1 MSKNQKKNNE
11 DMEARKITVVSTKTQ
26 KKSVIMSGAETLG
39 ELKKDLREAGIDYDG
54 MTFYEGTSKTE
65 LKTDESVLPKDVP
78 YTNRTTGETKNTNE
92 LVFMLTN
99 TNKKIRSGAVA
110 MTRTEAYA
118 AIKAKGLQAE
128 CQKRFGKNFTMCKTS
143 DLVSLVQSKTASKP
157 ATPKPAPAKV
167 ETSKTEAV
175 AVAAAPAAPSTPA
188 PVAECVD
195 TQARAALSKLVE
207 ILEDN
212 ETINEYEAQD
222 VLDLLGGATVAP
234 TVSENYRPD
243 SGSPYSDNEIDA
255 MFRGMC

>member
-1 MSKNQKKNNE
+1 
-11 DMEARKITVVSTKTQ
+11 MEARKITVVSTKTQ
-26 KKSVIMSGAETLG
+26 KKSVIMSSAETLG
-39 ELKKDLREAGIDYDG
+39 ELKKDFREAGIDYDG

-110 MTRTEAYA
+110 MTRAEAYA
-118 AIKAKGLQAE
+118 AIKAMGLQAE

-143 DLVSLVQSKTASKP
+143 DLVSLVESRTAAKP
-157 ATPKPAPAKV
+157 ATPK
-167 ETSKTEAV
+167 
-175 AVAAAPAAPSTPA
+175 PA

-195 TQARAALSKLVE
+195 TQVRAAITTLVNA
-207 ILEDN
+207 LYDED
-212 ETINEYEAQD
+212 TIGDDIREE
-222 VLDLLGGATVAP
+222 VLDILGGKAVAP
-234 TVSENYRPD
+234 TVSESYRPD

>member
-1 MSKNQKKNNE
+1 
-11 DMEARKITVVSTKTQ
+11 MEARKITVVSTKTQ

-99 TNKKIRSGAVA
+99 TNKKIKSGAVA

-118 AIKAKGLQAE
+118 AIKAMGLQAE
-128 CQKRFGKNFTMCKTS
+128 CQKRFGKNFTLCKTS
-143 DLVSLVQSKTASKP
+143 DLVSLVESKTTIS
-157 ATPKPAPAKV
+157 
-167 ETSKTEAV
+167 
-175 AVAAAPAAPSTPA
+175 A
-188 PVAECVD
+188 PVAEYVD
-195 TQARAALSKLVE
+195 IQARAALTKLVE

-212 ETINEYEAQD
+212 ETIYKYEAQD
-222 VLDLLGGATVAP
+222 VLDLLSSA

-243 SGSPYSDNEIDA
+243 SDSPYNDNEIDD

>member
-1 MSKNQKKNNE
+1 
-11 DMEARKITVVSTKTQ
+11 MEARKITVVSTKTQ

-78 YTNRTTGETKNTNE
+78 YTNRTTGKTKNTNE

-118 AIKAKGLQAE
+118 AIKAMGLQAE
-128 CQKRFGKNFTMCKTS
+128 CQKRFGKNFTLCKTS
-143 DLVSLVQSKTASKP
+143 DLVSLVESKTASK
-157 ATPKPAPAKV
+157 A
-167 ETSKTEAV
+167 
-175 AVAAAPAAPSTPA
+175 
-188 PVAECVD
+188 AECVD
-195 TQARAALSKLVE
+195 TQVRAALTKLVE

-212 ETINEYEAQD
+212 ETIYKYEAQD
-222 VLDLLGGATVAP
+222 VLDLFGGA

-243 SGSPYSDNEIDA
+243 SGSPYNDNEIDD

>member
-1 MSKNQKKNNE
+1 
-11 DMEARKITVVSTKTQ
+11 MEARKITVVSTKTQ

-39 ELKKDLREAGIDYDG
+39 ELKKDLREAGIDYEG

-110 MTRTEAYA
+110 MSRAEAYS
-118 AIKAKGLQAE
+118 AIKARGLQAE
-128 CQKRFGKNFTMCKTS
+128 CQKKFGKNFTTCKTS
-143 DLVSLVQSKTASKP
+143 DLVSLVESKTASKP
-157 ATPKPAPAKV
+157 ATPK
-167 ETSKTEAV
+167 
-175 AVAAAPAAPSTPA
+175 PA

-222 VLDLLGGATVAP
+222 VLDLLGGEAVAP

>member
-1 MSKNQKKNNE
+1 
-11 DMEARKITVVSTKTQ
+11 MEARKITVVSTKTQ
-26 KKSVIMSGAETLG
+26 KKSVIMSSAETLG
-39 ELKKDLREAGIDYDG
+39 ELKKDFREAGIDYDG

-110 MTRTEAYA
+110 MTRAEAYA
-118 AIKAKGLQAE
+118 AIKAEGLQAE

-143 DLVSLVQSKTASKP
+143 DLVSLIIGKTVPKP
-157 ATPKPAPAKV
+157 ATPKPAPVV
-167 ETSKTEAV
+167 ECA
-175 AVAAAPAAPSTPA
+175 
-188 PVAECVD
+188 D
-195 TQARAALSKLVE
+195 TQVRAAITTLVNA
-207 ILEDN
+207 LYDED
-212 ETINEYEAQD
+212 TIGDDIREEVFD
-222 VLDLLGGATVAP
+222 ILGGKAVAP
-234 TVSENYRPD
+234 TVSENYRSD

>member
-1 MSKNQKKNNE
+1 
-11 DMEARKITVVSTKTQ
+11 MEARKITVVSTKTQ

-99 TNKKIRSGAVA
+99 TNKKIRSGVVTMSRA
-110 MTRTEAYA
+110 EAYA

-128 CQKRFGKNFTMCKTS
+128 CQKRFGKNFILCKTS
-143 DLVSLVQSKTASKP
+143 DLVSLVESKTASK
-157 ATPKPAPAKV
+157 
-167 ETSKTEAV
+167 
-175 AVAAAPAAPSTPA
+175 
-188 PVAECVD
+188 VAECVD
-195 TQARAALSKLVE
+195 TQARAALTALVNALYE
-207 ILEDN
+207 ED
-212 ETINEYEAQD
+212 TIGYGTKEE
-222 VLDLLGGATVAP
+222 VLDILGGEAVAS

-243 SGSPYSDNEIDA
+243 SGSPYSDNEIDV

>member
-1 MSKNQKKNNE
+1 
-11 DMEARKITVVSTKTQ
+11 MEARKITVVSTKTQ

-39 ELKKDLREAGIDYDG
+39 ELKKDFREAGIDYEG

-99 TNKKIRSGAVA
+99 TNKKIKSGA
-110 MTRTEAYA
+110 MTRAEAYD

-143 DLVSLVQSKTASKP
+143 DLVSLVESKTAAKP
-157 ATPKPAPAKV
+157 ATPKPAP
-167 ETSKTEAV
+167 
-175 AVAAAPAAPSTPA
+175 
-188 PVAECVD
+188 VAEYVD
-195 TQARAALSKLVE
+195 TQARAAITTLVNA
-207 ILEDN
+207 LYDED
-212 ETINEYEAQD
+212 TIGDDTREE
-222 VLDLLGGATVAP
+222 VLDILGGATVSP

>member
-1 MSKNQKKNNE
+1 
-11 DMEARKITVVSTKTQ
+11 MEARKITVVSTKTQ

-110 MTRTEAYA
+110 MSRAEAYS
-118 AIKAKGLQAE
+118 AIKARGLQAE

-143 DLVSLVQSKTASKP
+143 DLVSLVESKTASKP

-167 ETSKTEAV
+167 ETSKTETV
-175 AVAAAPAAPSTPA
+175 AV
-188 PVAECVD
+188 
-195 TQARAALSKLVE
+195 AALSKLVE

-222 VLDLLGGATVAP
+222 VLDLLGGEAVAP

>member
-1 MSKNQKKNNE
+1 
-11 DMEARKITVVSTKTQ
+11 MEVRKITVVSTKTQ

-78 YTNRTTGETKNTNE
+78 YTNRTTGKTKNTNE

-110 MTRTEAYA
+110 MSRAEAYA
-118 AIKAKGLQAE
+118 AIKEMGLQAE

-143 DLVSLVQSKTASKP
+143 DLVSLVESKTA
-157 ATPKPAPAKV
+157 AK
-167 ETSKTEAV
+167 
-175 AVAAAPAAPSTPA
+175 PA
-188 PVAECVD
+188 PVAEYID
-195 TQARAALSKLVE
+195 TQARAAITELVNA
-207 ILEDN
+207 LYDED
-212 ETINEYEAQD
+212 TIGDDTREE
-222 VLDLLGGATVAP
+222 VLDILCSATVSP
-234 TVSENYRPD
+234 TVSENYRLD
-243 SGSPYSDNEIDA
+243 SSSPYSDNEIDA